1 MGGKR
6 IDELVQLEGNYVE
19 QDDLILIGKN
29 GYLYKG
35 TVKLLLSLYNDKN
48 KINLYKSNTES
59 GVLDSHTSDEGHQY
73 RLLSETGKG
82 IVLAENLGYE
92 PSYFDGT
99 KNNVFVSLKESYIDE
114 NGNWYRLYSDGWLEQ
129 GGTYI
134 GSTGSTI
141 TLLKPYADT
150 NYTLAFANFN
160 GTCWCSKVSE
170 TQIQWHD
177 IREANTSGIS
187 WYACGISA

>member
-19 QDDLILIGKN
+19 QDDLILIGKK

-92 PSYFDGT
+92 PAYFDGT
-99 KNNVFVSLKESYIDE
+99 NTNKFVSLKESYVDE
-114 NGNWYRLYSDGWLEQ
+114 NGNWYREYSDGWLEQ
-129 GGTYI
+129 GGTYN
-134 GSTGSTI
+134 GATGSTI
-141 TLLKPYADT
+141 TLLKPYLDT

-160 GTCWCSKVSE
+160 GICWCSKVSE

-187 WYACGISA
+187 WYTCGISA